1 MSCSSL
7 FSYYQ
12 GETIIVDIT
21 STEVDLNEVNFDL
34 LLYKYTNAPYRISK
48 SDMTAQEEGRY
59 RAVVPSDQTALWPT
73 GEYTA
78 EIVVERNGGHVSIAK
93 EICFEINTSA
103 SKGEI

>member
-48 SDMTAQEEGRY
+48 SDMTVQGCCSE
-59 RAVVPSDQTALWPT
+59 
-73 GEYTA
+73 
-78 EIVVERNGGHVSIAK
+78 
-93 EICFEINTSA
+93 
-103 SKGEI
+103 